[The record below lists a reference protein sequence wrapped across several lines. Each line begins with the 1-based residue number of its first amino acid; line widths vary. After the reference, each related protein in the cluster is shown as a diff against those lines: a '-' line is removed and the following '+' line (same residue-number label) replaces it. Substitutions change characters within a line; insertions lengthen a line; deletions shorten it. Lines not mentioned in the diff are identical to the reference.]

1 MKLWI
6 YVLRRLALTIPV
18 LLGVTLITFYL
29 SYGMGDPLAAYVTEK
44 TTDAQYEALAE
55 KHGINEPISVQY
67 VIYLHS
73 VITFDWGYSEVVDT
87 PVSEALKYRFAATLE
102 LSILAFVVA
111 VVTALPLGIYSSI
124 RQNRWHDHSIRFFA
138 LLGSAIPIF
147 WFALILQYIV
157 VELNS
162 YGLLDNWPI
171 TYRTDAQLW
180 EIEDPIE
187 TPTNFLLVDAIA
199 AGSWIHLKDAL
210 QHMILPATVLAYGSM
225 ATIIRLMRGNML
237 DVLGQD
243 YIRTARA
250 KGLSEI
256 RIVIVHALRGGIL
269 PVISFLGPAI
279 AGLLAG
285 SFVVETIFQI
295 NGVGRFYVQAAFNRD
310 YTMIL
315 GTSILFTFMTL
326 TFVLISDI
334 MASFLNPTL
343 RDSGGLE

>member
-1 MKLWI
+1 MIQLILK
-6 YVLRRLALTIPV
+6 RLFTYIPV
-18 LLGVTLITFYL
+18 LLVVVIITFLMIHAAPGGPFDAERVASPEIIEKLNEAYNLDKPIHVQIYNYL
-29 SYGMGDPLAAYVTEK
+29 FNAIQGDFGPSFKYPGRTVTELIMSGLP
-44 TTDAQYEALAE
+44 TTIELA
-55 KHGINEPISVQY
+55 
-67 VIYLHS
+67 IY
-73 VITFDWGYSEVVDT
+73 
-87 PVSEALKYRFAATLE
+87 
-102 LSILAFVVA
+102 SILFAIFLGVISGLVA
-111 VVTALPLGIYSSI
+111 SLNPGKILDIVPMSISLLGICIPSI
-124 RQNRWHDHSIRFFA
+124 I
-138 LLGSAIPIF
+138 LGPVLVLIF
-147 WFALILQYIV
+147 GIWYEVLPV
-157 VELNS
+157 
-162 YGLLDNWPI
+162 YGWGDNPG
-171 TYRTDAQLW
+171 D
-180 EIEDPIE
+180 
-187 TPTNFLLVDAIA
+187 
-199 AGSWIHLKDAL
+199 K
-210 QHMILPATVLAYGSM
+210 ILPTITLGTAY
-225 ATIIRLMRGNML
+225 AAIFARLTRGGML
-237 DVLGQD
+237 EILGQD

-295 NGVGRFYVQAAFNRD
+295 IGVGRFYVQAAFNRD

>member
-1 MKLWI
+1 MIKLI
-6 YVLRRLALTIPV
+6 LKRLFTYIPV
-18 LLGVTLITFYL
+18 LLVVVIITFLMIHAAPGGPFDAERVASPEIIEKLNEAYNLDKPIHVQIYNYL
-29 SYGMGDPLAAYVTEK
+29 FNAIQGDFGPSFKYPGRSVTELIMSGLP
-44 TTDAQYEALAE
+44 TTIELA
-55 KHGINEPISVQY
+55 
-67 VIYLHS
+67 IY
-73 VITFDWGYSEVVDT
+73 
-87 PVSEALKYRFAATLE
+87 
-102 LSILAFVVA
+102 SILFAIFLGVISGLVA
-111 VVTALPLGIYSSI
+111 SLNPGKILDILPMSISLLGICIPSI
-124 RQNRWHDHSIRFFA
+124 I
-138 LLGSAIPIF
+138 LGPVLVLIF
-147 WFALILQYIV
+147 GIWYEVLPV
-157 VELNS
+157 
-162 YGLLDNWPI
+162 YGWGDNPG
-171 TYRTDAQLW
+171 D
-180 EIEDPIE
+180 
-187 TPTNFLLVDAIA
+187 
-199 AGSWIHLKDAL
+199 K
-210 QHMILPATVLAYGSM
+210 ILPTITLGTAY
-225 ATIIRLMRGNML
+225 AAIFARLTRGGML
-237 DVLGQD
+237 EILGQD

-334 MASFLNPTL
+334 VASFLNPTL

>member
-1 MKLWI
+1 MIQLILK
-6 YVLRRLALTIPV
+6 RLFTYIPV
-18 LLGVTLITFYL
+18 LLVVVIITFLMIHAAPGGPFDAERVASPEIIEKLNEAYNLDKPIHVQIYNYL
-29 SYGMGDPLAAYVTEK
+29 FNAIQGDFGPSFKYPGRSVTELIMSGLP
-44 TTDAQYEALAE
+44 TTIELA
-55 KHGINEPISVQY
+55 
-67 VIYLHS
+67 IY
-73 VITFDWGYSEVVDT
+73 
-87 PVSEALKYRFAATLE
+87 
-102 LSILAFVVA
+102 SILFAIFLGVISGLIASLNPGKILDIVPMSIS
-111 VVTALPLGIYSSI
+111 LLGICIPSI
-124 RQNRWHDHSIRFFA
+124 I
-138 LLGSAIPIF
+138 LGPVLVLIF
-147 WFALILQYIV
+147 GIWYEVLPV
-157 VELNS
+157 
-162 YGLLDNWPI
+162 YGWGDNPG
-171 TYRTDAQLW
+171 D
-180 EIEDPIE
+180 
-187 TPTNFLLVDAIA
+187 
-199 AGSWIHLKDAL
+199 K
-210 QHMILPATVLAYGSM
+210 ILPTITLGTAY
-225 ATIIRLMRGNML
+225 AAIFARLTRGGML
-237 DVLGQD
+237 EILGQD

-334 MASFLNPTL
+334 VASFLNPTL

>member
-1 MKLWI
+1 MIHAAPGGPFDAERVASPEIIEKLNEAYNLDKPIHVQI
-6 YVLRRLALTIPV
+6 YNYLINAIQGDFGPSFKYPGRTVTELIMSGLPTTVELAIYSILFAIFLGVISGLVASLNPGKILDIVPMSISLLGICIPSIILGPV
-18 LLGVTLITFYL
+18 LVLIFGIWYEVL
-29 SYGMGDPLAAYVTEK
+29 PVYGWGDNPGDK
-44 TTDAQYEALAE
+44 
-55 KHGINEPISVQY
+55 
-67 VIYLHS
+67 
-73 VITFDWGYSEVVDT
+73 
-87 PVSEALKYRFAATLE
+87 
-102 LSILAFVVA
+102 
-111 VVTALPLGIYSSI
+111 
-124 RQNRWHDHSIRFFA
+124 
-138 LLGSAIPIF
+138 
-147 WFALILQYIV
+147 
-157 VELNS
+157 
-162 YGLLDNWPI
+162 
-171 TYRTDAQLW
+171 
-180 EIEDPIE
+180 
-187 TPTNFLLVDAIA
+187 
-199 AGSWIHLKDAL
+199 
-210 QHMILPATVLAYGSM
+210 ILPTITLGTAY
-225 ATIIRLMRGNML
+225 AAIFARLTRGGML
-237 DVLGQD
+237 EILGQD

-334 MASFLNPTL
+334 IASFLNPTL

>member
-1 MKLWI
+1 MIQLILK
-6 YVLRRLALTIPV
+6 RLFTYIPV
-18 LLGVTLITFYL
+18 LLVVVIITFLMVHAAPGGPFDAERVASPEIIEKLNEAYNLDKPIHVQIYNYL
-29 SYGMGDPLAAYVTEK
+29 FNAMQGDFGPSFKYPGRSVTELIMSGLP
-44 TTDAQYEALAE
+44 TTIELA
-55 KHGINEPISVQY
+55 
-67 VIYLHS
+67 IY
-73 VITFDWGYSEVVDT
+73 
-87 PVSEALKYRFAATLE
+87 
-102 LSILAFVVA
+102 SILFAIFLGVISGLVA
-111 VVTALPLGIYSSI
+111 SLNPGKILDIVPMSISLLGICIPSI
-124 RQNRWHDHSIRFFA
+124 I
-138 LLGSAIPIF
+138 LGPVLVLIF
-147 WFALILQYIV
+147 GIWYEVLPV
-157 VELNS
+157 
-162 YGLLDNWPI
+162 YGWGDNPG
-171 TYRTDAQLW
+171 D
-180 EIEDPIE
+180 
-187 TPTNFLLVDAIA
+187 
-199 AGSWIHLKDAL
+199 K
-210 QHMILPATVLAYGSM
+210 ILPTITLGTAY
-225 ATIIRLMRGNML
+225 AAIFARLTRGGML
-237 DVLGQD
+237 EILGQD

-334 MASFLNPTL
+334 VASFLNPTL

>member
-1 MKLWI
+1 LIQLILK
-6 YVLRRLALTIPV
+6 RLFTYIPV
-18 LLGVTLITFYL
+18 LLVVVIITFLTIHAAPGGPFDAERVASPEIIEKLNEAYNLDKPTHVQIYNYL
-29 SYGMGDPLAAYVTEK
+29 FNVIQGDFGPSFKYPGRTVTELIMSGLP
-44 TTDAQYEALAE
+44 TTIELA
-55 KHGINEPISVQY
+55 
-67 VIYLHS
+67 IY
-73 VITFDWGYSEVVDT
+73 
-87 PVSEALKYRFAATLE
+87 
-102 LSILAFVVA
+102 SILFAIFLGVISGLVA
-111 VVTALPLGIYSSI
+111 SLNPGKILDIVPMSISLLGICIPSI
-124 RQNRWHDHSIRFFA
+124 I
-138 LLGSAIPIF
+138 LGPVLVLIF
-147 WFALILQYIV
+147 GIWYEVLPV
-157 VELNS
+157 
-162 YGLLDNWPI
+162 YGWGDNPG
-171 TYRTDAQLW
+171 D
-180 EIEDPIE
+180 
-187 TPTNFLLVDAIA
+187 
-199 AGSWIHLKDAL
+199 K
-210 QHMILPATVLAYGSM
+210 ILPTITLGTAY
-225 ATIIRLMRGNML
+225 AAIFARLTRAGML
-237 DVLGQD
+237 EILGQD

-334 MASFLNPTL
+334 LASFLNPTL

>member
-1 MKLWI
+1 LIQLILK
-6 YVLRRLALTIPV
+6 RLFTYIPV
-18 LLGVTLITFYL
+18 LLVVVIITFLMIHAAPGGPFDAERVASPEIIEKLNEAYNLDKPIHVQIYNYL
-29 SYGMGDPLAAYVTEK
+29 FNAIQGDFGPSFKYPGRTVTELIMSGLP
-44 TTDAQYEALAE
+44 TTIELA
-55 KHGINEPISVQY
+55 
-67 VIYLHS
+67 IY
-73 VITFDWGYSEVVDT
+73 
-87 PVSEALKYRFAATLE
+87 
-102 LSILAFVVA
+102 SILFAIFLGVISGLVA
-111 VVTALPLGIYSSI
+111 SLNPGKILDIIPMSISLLGICIPSI
-124 RQNRWHDHSIRFFA
+124 I
-138 LLGSAIPIF
+138 LGPVLVLIF
-147 WFALILQYIV
+147 GIWYEVLPV
-157 VELNS
+157 
-162 YGLLDNWPI
+162 YGWGDNPG
-171 TYRTDAQLW
+171 D
-180 EIEDPIE
+180 
-187 TPTNFLLVDAIA
+187 
-199 AGSWIHLKDAL
+199 K
-210 QHMILPATVLAYGSM
+210 ILPTITLGTAY
-225 ATIIRLMRGNML
+225 AAIFARLTRGGML
-237 DVLGQD
+237 EILGQD

>member
-1 MKLWI
+1 MIQLILK
-6 YVLRRLALTIPV
+6 RLFTYIPV
-18 LLGVTLITFYL
+18 LLVVVIITFLMIHAAPGGPFDAERVTSPEIIEKLNEAYNLDKPIHIQIYNYL
-29 SYGMGDPLAAYVTEK
+29 INAIQGDFGPSFKYPGRTVTELIMSGLP
-44 TTDAQYEALAE
+44 TTIELA
-55 KHGINEPISVQY
+55 
-67 VIYLHS
+67 IY
-73 VITFDWGYSEVVDT
+73 
-87 PVSEALKYRFAATLE
+87 
-102 LSILAFVVA
+102 SILFAIFLGVISGLVA
-111 VVTALPLGIYSSI
+111 SLNPGKILDIVPMSISLLGICIPSI
-124 RQNRWHDHSIRFFA
+124 ILGPVLVLIFGIWYEVLPVYGWGDNPGDKIQPTITLGTAYAAIFA
-138 LLGSAIPIF
+138 RLTRGGML
-147 WFALILQYIV
+147 
-157 VELNS
+157 
-162 YGLLDNWPI
+162 
-171 TYRTDAQLW
+171 
-180 EIEDPIE
+180 EI
-187 TPTNFLLVDAIA
+187 
-199 AGSWIHLKDAL
+199 
-210 QHMILPATVLAYGSM
+210 
-225 ATIIRLMRGNML
+225 
-237 DVLGQD
+237 LGQD

>member
-1 MKLWI
+1 MIQLIFK
-6 YVLRRLALTIPV
+6 RLFTYIPV
-18 LLGVTLITFYL
+18 LLVVVIITFLMIHAAPGGPFDAERVASPEIIEKLNEAYNLDKPIHVQIYNYL
-29 SYGMGDPLAAYVTEK
+29 FNVIQGDFGPSFKYPGRSVTELIMSGLP
-44 TTDAQYEALAE
+44 TTIELA
-55 KHGINEPISVQY
+55 
-67 VIYLHS
+67 IY
-73 VITFDWGYSEVVDT
+73 
-87 PVSEALKYRFAATLE
+87 
-102 LSILAFVVA
+102 SILFAIFLGVISGLVA
-111 VVTALPLGIYSSI
+111 SLNPGKILDIVPMSISLLGICIPSI
-124 RQNRWHDHSIRFFA
+124 I
-138 LLGSAIPIF
+138 LGPVLVLIF
-147 WFALILQYIV
+147 GIWYEVLPV
-157 VELNS
+157 
-162 YGLLDNWPI
+162 YGWGDNPG
-171 TYRTDAQLW
+171 D
-180 EIEDPIE
+180 
-187 TPTNFLLVDAIA
+187 
-199 AGSWIHLKDAL
+199 K
-210 QHMILPATVLAYGSM
+210 ILPTITLGTAY
-225 ATIIRLMRGNML
+225 AAIFARLTRGGML
-237 DVLGQD
+237 EILGQD

-334 MASFLNPTL
+334 VASFLNPTL

>member
-1 MKLWI
+1 MIQLILK
-6 YVLRRLALTIPV
+6 RLFTYIPV
-18 LLGVTLITFYL
+18 LLIVVIITFLMIHAAPGGPFDAERVASPEIIEKLNEAYNLDKPIHVQIYNYL
-29 SYGMGDPLAAYVTEK
+29 FNAIQGDFGPSFKYPGRSVTELIMSGLP
-44 TTDAQYEALAE
+44 TTIELA
-55 KHGINEPISVQY
+55 
-67 VIYLHS
+67 IY
-73 VITFDWGYSEVVDT
+73 
-87 PVSEALKYRFAATLE
+87 
-102 LSILAFVVA
+102 SILFAIFLGVISGLVA
-111 VVTALPLGIYSSI
+111 SLNPGKILDIVPMSISLLGICIPSI
-124 RQNRWHDHSIRFFA
+124 I
-138 LLGSAIPIF
+138 LGPVLVLIF
-147 WFALILQYIV
+147 GIWYEVLPV
-157 VELNS
+157 
-162 YGLLDNWPI
+162 YGWGDNPG
-171 TYRTDAQLW
+171 D
-180 EIEDPIE
+180 
-187 TPTNFLLVDAIA
+187 
-199 AGSWIHLKDAL
+199 K
-210 QHMILPATVLAYGSM
+210 ILPTITLGTAY
-225 ATIIRLMRGNML
+225 AAIFARLTRGGML
-237 DVLGQD
+237 EILGQD

-334 MASFLNPTL
+334 VASFLNPTL

>member
-1 MKLWI
+1 MIQLILK
-6 YVLRRLALTIPV
+6 RLFTYIPV
-18 LLGVTLITFYL
+18 LLVVVIITFLMIHAAPGGPFDAERVVSPEIIEKLNEAYNLDKPIHVQIYNYLFNAIQGDFGPSFKYPGRTVTELIMSGLPTTIELAIYSILFAIFLGVISGLVASLNPGKILDIVPMSISLLGICIPSIILGPVLVLIFGIWYEVLPVYGWGDNPGDKILPTVTLGTAYAAIFARLTRG
-29 SYGMGDPLAAYVTEK
+29 GM
-44 TTDAQYEALAE
+44 
-55 KHGINEPISVQY
+55 
-67 VIYLHS
+67 
-73 VITFDWGYSEVVDT
+73 
-87 PVSEALKYRFAATLE
+87 LE
-102 LSILAFVVA
+102 I
-111 VVTALPLGIYSSI
+111 
-124 RQNRWHDHSIRFFA
+124 
-138 LLGSAIPIF
+138 
-147 WFALILQYIV
+147 
-157 VELNS
+157 
-162 YGLLDNWPI
+162 
-171 TYRTDAQLW
+171 
-180 EIEDPIE
+180 
-187 TPTNFLLVDAIA
+187 
-199 AGSWIHLKDAL
+199 
-210 QHMILPATVLAYGSM
+210 
-225 ATIIRLMRGNML
+225 
-237 DVLGQD
+237 LGQD

-334 MASFLNPTL
+334 VASFLNPTL

>member
-1 MKLWI
+1 MIHSAPGGPFDAERVASPEIIEKLNEAYNLDKPIHVQI
-6 YVLRRLALTIPV
+6 YNYLFNAIQGDFGPSFKYPGRSVTELIMSGLPTTIELAIYSILFAIFLGVISGLVASLNPGKILDIVPMSISLLGICIPSIILGPV
-18 LLGVTLITFYL
+18 LVLIFGIWYEVL
-29 SYGMGDPLAAYVTEK
+29 PVYGWGDNPGDK
-44 TTDAQYEALAE
+44 
-55 KHGINEPISVQY
+55 
-67 VIYLHS
+67 
-73 VITFDWGYSEVVDT
+73 
-87 PVSEALKYRFAATLE
+87 
-102 LSILAFVVA
+102 
-111 VVTALPLGIYSSI
+111 
-124 RQNRWHDHSIRFFA
+124 
-138 LLGSAIPIF
+138 
-147 WFALILQYIV
+147 
-157 VELNS
+157 
-162 YGLLDNWPI
+162 
-171 TYRTDAQLW
+171 
-180 EIEDPIE
+180 
-187 TPTNFLLVDAIA
+187 
-199 AGSWIHLKDAL
+199 
-210 QHMILPATVLAYGSM
+210 ILPTITLGTAY
-225 ATIIRLMRGNML
+225 AAIFARLTRGGML
-237 DVLGQD
+237 EILGQD

-334 MASFLNPTL
+334 VASFLNPTL

>member
-1 MKLWI
+1 MIQLILK
-6 YVLRRLALTIPV
+6 RLFTYIPV
-18 LLGVTLITFYL
+18 LLVVVIITFLMVHAAPGGPFDAERVASPEIIEKLNEAYNLDKPIHVQIYNYL
-29 SYGMGDPLAAYVTEK
+29 FNAIQGDFGPSFKYPGRSVTELIMSGLP
-44 TTDAQYEALAE
+44 TTIELA
-55 KHGINEPISVQY
+55 
-67 VIYLHS
+67 IY
-73 VITFDWGYSEVVDT
+73 
-87 PVSEALKYRFAATLE
+87 
-102 LSILAFVVA
+102 SILFAIFLGVISGLVA
-111 VVTALPLGIYSSI
+111 SLNPGKILDLVPMSISLLGICIPSI
-124 RQNRWHDHSIRFFA
+124 I
-138 LLGSAIPIF
+138 LGPVLVLIF
-147 WFALILQYIV
+147 GIWYEVLPV
-157 VELNS
+157 
-162 YGLLDNWPI
+162 YGWGDNPG
-171 TYRTDAQLW
+171 D
-180 EIEDPIE
+180 
-187 TPTNFLLVDAIA
+187 
-199 AGSWIHLKDAL
+199 K
-210 QHMILPATVLAYGSM
+210 ILPTITLGTAY
-225 ATIIRLMRGNML
+225 AAIFARLTRGGML
-237 DVLGQD
+237 EILGQD

-334 MASFLNPTL
+334 VATFLNPTL